1 MEMWRQEAVRGLT
14 TSRNVDRARA
24 PQASWLAGVVL
35 SGVTRQLMPN
45 AGGLDN
51 ALSCAGPQI
60 VERKTRAA
68 SDVPCGRRRLTFA
81 RLRVDTFGS
90 PLSATAEAAATCW

>member
-51 ALSCAGPQI
+51 ALSGSSLKWLSGKPASPVTC
-60 VERKTRAA
+60 RAA
-68 SDVPCGRRRLTFA
+68 G
-81 RLRVDTFGS
+81 GG
-90 PLSATAEAAATCW
+90 